1 MTAPHTAI
9 SDSYAAW
16 ASTTTEAVA
25 LDDRHGSRYRR
36 ANCPDAIAPFTYS
49 GVPNAGEPVRMSTFD
64 VNAPY
69 TTGAPGR
76 TSWVRATQ
84 NSASAFCWAIAAAS
98 VTGVM
103 APASVNGV
111 ATTAWP
117 ASAIAISPSLI
128 GPSRRRG
135 ELVLMIVIRD
145 GSAASRSRV
154 TPRASPMISSA
165 SSTTTAPNPRQCQV
179 LSSVVARQAYMSR

>member
-36 ANCPDAIAPFTYS
+36 AIWPDAIAPFTYS
-49 GVPNAGEPVRMSTFD
+49 GVPNAGEPVRMSTFE

-69 TTGAPGR
+69 TTGAPGL
-76 TSWVRATQ
+76 TIWVRATQ
-84 NSASAFCWAIAAAS
+84 NRASAFCWAIAAAS
-98 VTGVM
+98 VTGVI

-117 ASAIAISPSLI
+117 ASAIAIRPSLI
-128 GPSRRRG
+128 GPSSRSG
-135 ELVLMIVIRD
+135 EFVLMIVIRL
-145 GSAASRSRV
+145 GSSRSSSMV
-154 TPRASPMISSA
+154 TWRASPTISSA
-165 SSTTTAPNPRQCQV
+165 SSTTIDPKPRQCQV
-179 LSSVVARQAYMSR
+179 LSSVVA